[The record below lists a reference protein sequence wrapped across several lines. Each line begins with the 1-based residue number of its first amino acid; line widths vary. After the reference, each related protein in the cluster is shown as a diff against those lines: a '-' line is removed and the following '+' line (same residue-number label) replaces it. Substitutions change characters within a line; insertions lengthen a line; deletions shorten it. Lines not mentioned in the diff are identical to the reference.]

1 MLANS
6 IVAMYSYCVMSIVQV
21 LIRCPITCM
30 KCLLCLFLKLFI
42 HDAMIR
48 RFPWSYIHFG
58 LNAHKNEICIY
69 HILILITALKEAAL
83 VICLFHSS
91 LMRCMS
97 TSVQCRKR
105 KDILMEDNE
114 WYCTIPFWKCRSHGA
129 CWKHVTPADN
139 VIWTWLHIKLA

>member
-1 MLANS
+1 MKLTYPQLTKHLYIVLFFSFCLLAIKMCTFKVDHKMLANS
-6 IVAMYSYCVMSIVQV
+6 IAAMYSYCVMSIVQM

-30 KCLLCLFLKLFI
+30 KCLLCLFLKFFI

-69 HILILITALKEAAL
+69 HILILITDLKEAAL
-83 VICLFHSS
+83 VICLIHSS
-91 LMRCMS
+91 VMRCMS
-97 TSVQCRKR
+97 SSVQCRKR

-114 WYCTIPFWKCRSHGA
+114 
-129 CWKHVTPADN
+129 
-139 VIWTWLHIKLA
+139 